1 VTRPGRRAPVQ
12 QLESLACLAIGLAA
26 LLLVLQARPPMAGTA
41 FIGAVAAYTV
51 CRQLLFPYR
60 AEPRWSSLGRGAS
73 MIAAGL
79 VLTADVIVAIVA

>member
-1 VTRPGRRAPVQ
+1 
-12 QLESLACLAIGLAA
+12 
-26 LLLVLQARPPMAGTA
+26 MAGTA